1 MSDAALIDRRT
12 FSRVPTLA
20 RRYDVSEW
28 TIWKLV
34 RNGHL
39 KAHRPTKGI
48 TLIDNDDADRFFAG
62 EAA

>member
-1 MSDAALIDRRT
+1 MSEAASIDRRT
-12 FSRVPTLA
+12 FSRVPALA

-34 RNGHL
+34 REGHL
-39 KAHRPTKGI
+39 KAFRPTRGI
-48 TLIDNDDADRFFAG
+48 TLIADDQADRFFSG